1 MKAGWKAHASVLLK
15 GLVRLEQWLAI
26 GILITILGTMGL
38 QVFARYVFGS
48 PISWSEEVARLG
60 LIWLTFIAAGFVA
73 ARGQHIAV
81 DLSGP
86 EPEPVTNHT
95 KAAGPSD
102 VGDRRDDDR
111 DGFLEASQ
119 PVRWFSRSR
128 LVDVLVLVSSL
139 MLLIGG
145 LPFVLRVYPVASPSI
160 GLSMTYWYGAASVG
174 LVLLSLHAI
183 AAVCGIEQS
192 DVAKD
197 DDPNLKAL

>member
-1 MKAGWKAHASVLLK
+1 MNSDWKARASTVFK

-26 GILITILGTMGL
+26 GILITILVTMGL

-86 EPEPVTNHT
+86 EPGPVTDDSRANDSC
-95 KAAGPSD
+95 AAERPGVQSD
-102 VGDRRDDDR
+102 GITTP
-111 DGFLEASQ
+111 E
-119 PVRWFSRSR
+119 PKRWFSRSR
-128 LVDVLVLVSSL
+128 LVDVLVLLSSL

-174 LVLLSLHAI
+174 LVLLSLHAL
-183 AAVCGIEQS
+183 ADLCGIQQT
-192 DVAKD
+192 DVAEVD
-197 DDPNLKAL
+197 DSNLTAS

>member
-1 MKAGWKAHASVLLK
+1 MNRSWKDRASTVLK

-26 GILITILGTMGL
+26 GILVTILVTMGM

-86 EPEPVTNHT
+86 EPEPTNDERRQRELHEVERNGDNDEG
-95 KAAGPSD
+95 AASNPFG
-102 VGDRRDDDR
+102 
-111 DGFLEASQ
+111 
-119 PVRWFSRSR
+119 WFSLSR
-128 LVDVLVLVSSL
+128 LVSALVLVSSL

-145 LPFVLRVYPVASPSI
+145 LPFVLRVYPVASPGI

-183 AAVCGIEQS
+183 ADLCGIQQS
-192 DVAKD
+192 DIAQD
-197 DDPNLKAL
+197 DDPNLT

>member
-1 MKAGWKAHASVLLK
+1 MNRSWKDRASTVLQ

-26 GILITILGTMGL
+26 GILVTILVTMGM

-86 EPEPVTNHT
+86 EPEPASDERRQREPHEGERNGDN
-95 KAAGPSD
+95 KEGAASNSFG
-102 VGDRRDDDR
+102 
-111 DGFLEASQ
+111 
-119 PVRWFSRSR
+119 WFSLSR
-128 LVDVLVLVSSL
+128 LVSALVLLSSL

-145 LPFVLRVYPVASPSI
+145 LPFVLRVYPVASPGI
-160 GLSMTYWYGAASVG
+160 GLSMTYWYGAASIG

-183 AAVCGIEQS
+183 ADLCGIQQS
-192 DVAKD
+192 DVAQD
-197 DDPNLKAL
+197 DDPNLT